1 MLGPRRRYD
10 RQEAPRSTAAPFRC
24 RLVVIAKLPVAGG
37 VKTRLAHEIGVAG
50 ATRFA
55 RQAAAAL
62 LQRVGL
68 DRRWQTIL
76 AVAPVQGLGSRGWPR
91 GVVRSPQGGG
101 DLGARMQRI
110 FDCKHAGPMLI
121 VGTDVPGIRPAHI
134 AEAFRRLGRH
144 DAVLGPA
151 TDGGY
156 WLVGLRRRPRVL
168 RPFANVR
175 WSSPHALA
183 DTLANLE
190 GRTVAFVATLSDVD
204 SASDLRLNA
213 ASLGRRVLPVAG
225 VVPSPLVGEGQ
236 GGGDCRTSAIGVP
249 PTPNPSPRRVEDTP
263 SA

>member
-1 MLGPRRRYD
+1 M
-10 RQEAPRSTAAPFRC
+10 
-24 RLVVIAKLPVAGG
+24 AKLPVAGG
-37 VKTRLAHEIGVAG
+37 VKTRLAREIGVAG

-55 RQAAAAL
+55 RHAAAAL
-62 LQRVGL
+62 LQRVGT
-68 DRRWQTIL
+68 DRRWQTTL
-76 AVAPVQGLGSRGWPR
+76 AVAPDQGLGSRVWPR
-91 GVVRSPQGGG
+91 GVARMPQGGG

-110 FDCKHAGPMLI
+110 FDWKHAGPMLI

-134 AEAFRRLGRH
+134 AEAFRLLSCYH

-156 WLVGLRRRPRVL
+156 WLVGLRRRQRVL

-190 GRTVAFVATLSDVD
+190 GCAVAFVATLSDVD

-213 ASLGRRVLPVAG
+213 ASLGRRILPAAAVLSTRAA
-225 VVPSPLVGEGQ
+225 VGELRG
-236 GGGDCRTSAIGVP
+236 SP
-249 PTPNPSPRRVEDTP
+249 PARG
-263 SA
+263 